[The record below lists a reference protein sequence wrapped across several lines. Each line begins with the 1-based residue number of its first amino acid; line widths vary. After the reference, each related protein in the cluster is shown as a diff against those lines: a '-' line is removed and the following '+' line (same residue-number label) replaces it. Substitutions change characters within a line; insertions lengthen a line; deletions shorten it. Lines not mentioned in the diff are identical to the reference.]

1 MSNTKENKVLVSFS
15 AIDPWLERNI
25 VSPAET
31 PVHGKDYVQWGE
43 GNAYPDYLLE
53 LVKTVPTLRSI
64 ISGSVDFIVG
74 NDVSILPLVEGYA
87 PGQMNLRGDTITEQV
102 EDIARDYET
111 YGGFALQVIRAFD
124 GSVAEVYYIDLRFL
138 RMNKE
143 VDVFYYSEKWG
154 ERGRRDAIVYPAFR
168 ADIAEKWAGMTDE
181 ERDRNASSILYVK
194 TTHSQVYP
202 LPVYAAS
209 VKACEIER
217 LIDEYH
223 LSSISN
229 GFASSLIVNFN
240 NGQPTDEMKEEIERD
255 FDEKFSGPGNAG
267 RVMFS
272 WNKSKDNAT
281 TFDVPP
287 ITDFGDKYNALSS
300 HSRQQIFTA
309 FRANPNL
316 FGIPTEGNGFAN
328 EQYEESFTLYN
339 RTAVRPVQDM
349 IAAAYAKIYGQEDV
363 LKITPFSMGENGDA
377 QVSLAS
383 QLGVGGTQ
391 AMMLVLESTVM
402 STEQKLGTL
411 QVLFGLDDESAHKIL
426 NLPYTPPVDETEQ
439 TVN

>member
-31 PVHGKDYVQWGE
+31 PVHGKDYVQWGD

-64 ISGSVDFIVG
+64 VQGTVDFIVG
-74 NDVSILPLVEGYA
+74 DDVSILPLRDGLEQGR
-87 PGQMNLRGDTITEQV
+87 MNLRGDTVTEQV
-102 EDIARDYET
+102 EDLARDYET

-143 VDVFYYSEKWG
+143 GDVFYYSEKWG

-168 ADIAEKWAGMTDE
+168 ADIAGKWAGMSDE

-217 LIDEYH
+217 LVDDYH
-223 LSSISN
+223 LSAICN

-240 NGQPTDEMKEEIERD
+240 NGQPTDEMKKEIERD
-255 FDEKFSGPGNAG
+255 FDEKFTGSGNAG

-281 TFDVPP
+281 TFEVPP
-287 ITDFGDKYNALSS
+287 VTDFGEKYKALAEN
-300 HSRQQIFTA
+300 SRQKIFTA
-309 FRANPNL
+309 FRAYPNL
-316 FGIPTEGNGFAN
+316 FGLSTSTGFN
-328 EQYEESFTLYN
+328 IEEFEQAFKLYN
-339 RTAVRPVQDM
+339 RTAVRPVQRM
-349 IAAAYAKIYGQEDV
+349 IADAYDRIYGQQGV
-363 LKITPFSMGENGDA
+363 LNIVPFS
-377 QVSLAS
+377 
-383 QLGVGGTQ
+383 LGG
-391 AMMLVLESTVM
+391 
-402 STEQKLGTL
+402 
-411 QVLFGLDDESAHKIL
+411 
-426 NLPYTPPVDETEQ
+426 ETEQ

>member
-1 MSNTKENKVLVSFS
+1 MSNTKDNKVLVSFS

-31 PVHGKDYVQWGE
+31 PVHGKDYVQWGD
-43 GNAYPDYLLE
+43 GNGYPDYLLE

-64 ISGSVDFIVG
+64 VQGTVDFIVG
-74 NDVSILPLVEGYA
+74 DDVSILPLVPGWT
-87 PGQMNLRGDTITEQV
+87 PGQMNLWGDTITEQV

-143 VDVFYYSEKWG
+143 GDVFYYSEKWG

-168 ADIAEKWAGMTDE
+168 ADIAGKWAGMSDE

-217 LIDEYH
+217 LVDDYH
-223 LSSISN
+223 LNSLCN

-255 FDEKFSGPGNAG
+255 FDEKFTGSGNAG

-281 TFDVPP
+281 TFEVPP
-287 ITDFGDKYNALSS
+287 VTDFGEKYKALAEN
-300 HSRQQIFTA
+300 SRQKIFTA
-309 FRANPNL
+309 FRAYPNL
-316 FGIPTEGNGFAN
+316 FGLSTSTGFN
-328 EQYEESFTLYN
+328 IEEFEQAFKLYN
-339 RTAVRPVQDM
+339 RTAVRPVQRM
-349 IAAAYAKIYGQEDV
+349 IADAYDRIYGQPGV
-363 LKITPFSMGENGDA
+363 LNIVPFS
-377 QVSLAS
+377 
-383 QLGVGGTQ
+383 LGG
-391 AMMLVLESTVM
+391 
-402 STEQKLGTL
+402 
-411 QVLFGLDDESAHKIL
+411 
-426 NLPYTPPVDETEQ
+426 ETEQ

>member
-1 MSNTKENKVLVSFS
+1 MSNTKDNKVLVSFS

-31 PVHGKDYVQWGE
+31 PVHGKDYVQWGD
-43 GNAYPDYLLE
+43 GNGYPDYLLE

-64 ISGSVDFIVG
+64 VQGTVDFIVG
-74 NDVSILPLVEGYA
+74 DDVSILPLRDGLEQGK
-87 PGQMNLRGDTITEQV
+87 MNLRGDTITEQV
-102 EDIARDYET
+102 EDLARDYET

-143 VDVFYYSEKWG
+143 GDVFYYSEKWG

-168 ADIAEKWAGMTDE
+168 ADIAEKWAGMSDE

-217 LIDEYH
+217 MVDDYH
-223 LSSISN
+223 LNSICN

-255 FDEKFSGPGNAG
+255 FDEKFTGSGNAG

-272 WNKSKDNAT
+272 WNKSKENAT
-281 TFDVPP
+281 TFEVPP
-287 ITDFGDKYNALSS
+287 VTDFGEKYKALAEN
-300 HSRQQIFTA
+300 SREKIFTA
-309 FRANPNL
+309 FRAYPNL
-316 FGIPTEGNGFAN
+316 FGLSTATGFSI
-328 EQYEESFTLYN
+328 EEFDQAFKLYN
-339 RTAVRPVQDM
+339 RTAVRPVQRM
-349 IAAAYAKIYGQEDV
+349 IADAYDRIYGKRGV
-363 LKITPFSMGENGDA
+363 LNIVPFSLDGQN
-377 QVSLAS
+377 
-383 QLGVGGTQ
+383 
-391 AMMLVLESTVM
+391 
-402 STEQKLGTL
+402 EQ
-411 QVLFGLDDESAHKIL
+411 I
-426 NLPYTPPVDETEQ
+426 
-439 TVN
+439 VN

>member
-25 VSPAET
+25 VSPTET
-31 PVHGKDYVQWGE
+31 PVHGKDYVQWGD

-64 ISGSVDFIVG
+64 VQGTVDFIVG
-74 NDVSILPLVEGYA
+74 DDVSILPLVEGYA
-87 PGQMNLRGDTITEQV
+87 PGVMNKRGDTITEQV
-102 EDIARDYET
+102 EDLARDYET

-143 VDVFYYSEKWG
+143 GDVFYYSEKWG

-168 ADIAEKWAGMTDE
+168 ADIAEKWAGMSDE

-217 LIDEYH
+217 LVDDYH
-223 LSSISN
+223 LSAISN

-255 FDEKFSGPGNAG
+255 FDEKFTGSGNAG
-267 RVMFS
+267 RVMFC

-281 TFDVPP
+281 TFEVPP
-287 ITDFGDKYNALSS
+287 VTDFGEKYKALAEN
-300 HSRQQIFTA
+300 SRQKIFTA
-309 FRANPNL
+309 FRAYPNL
-316 FGIPTEGNGFAN
+316 FGLSTSTGFN
-328 EQYEESFTLYN
+328 IEEFEQAFKLYN
-339 RTAVRPVQDM
+339 RTAVRPVQRM
-349 IAAAYAKIYGQEDV
+349 IADAYDRIYGQQGV
-363 LKITPFSMGENGDA
+363 LNIVPFS
-377 QVSLAS
+377 
-383 QLGVGGTQ
+383 LGG
-391 AMMLVLESTVM
+391 
-402 STEQKLGTL
+402 
-411 QVLFGLDDESAHKIL
+411 
-426 NLPYTPPVDETEQ
+426 ETEQ

>member
-31 PVHGKDYVQWGE
+31 PVHGKDYVQWGD

-64 ISGSVDFIVG
+64 IQGTVDFIVG
-74 NDVSILPLVEGYA
+74 DDATILPLVEGYA
-87 PGQMNLRGDTITEQV
+87 PGVMNKRGDTIMEQV
-102 EDIARDYET
+102 EDLARDYET
-111 YGGFALQVIRAFD
+111 YGGFALQVIRGMD
-124 GSVAEVYYIDLRFL
+124 GSVVEVYYTDIRFL
-138 RMNKE
+138 RLNKE
-143 VDVFYYSEKWG
+143 GDVFYYSEKWG

-168 ADIAEKWAGMTDE
+168 GDIAEKWAGMSKED
-181 ERDRNASSILYVK
+181 RDRNASSILYVK
-194 TTHSQVYP
+194 SSHSQVYP

-217 LIDEYH
+217 MIDDYH
-223 LSSISN
+223 LSSIMN

-255 FDEKFSGPGNAG
+255 FDEKFTGAGNAG

-281 TFDVPP
+281 TFEVPP
-287 ITDFGDKYNALSS
+287 VTDFGEKYKALAEN
-300 HSRQQIFTA
+300 SREKIFTA
-309 FRANPNL
+309 FRAYPNL
-316 FGIPTEGNGFAN
+316 FGLSTSTGFN
-328 EQYEESFTLYN
+328 IEEFEQAFKLYN
-339 RTAVRPVQDM
+339 RTAVRPVQRM
-349 IAAAYAKIYGQEDV
+349 IADAYDRIYGQQGV
-363 LKITPFSMGENGDA
+363 LNIVPFS
-377 QVSLAS
+377 
-383 QLGVGGTQ
+383 LGG
-391 AMMLVLESTVM
+391 
-402 STEQKLGTL
+402 
-411 QVLFGLDDESAHKIL
+411 
-426 NLPYTPPVDETEQ
+426 ETEQ

>member
-25 VSPAET
+25 VAPTEA
-31 PVHGKDYVQWGE
+31 PVRGKDYVSWGDF
-43 GNAYPDYLLE
+43 NSYPDYLLE

-64 ISGSVDFIVG
+64 IQGTVDFIVG
-74 NDVSILPLVEGYA
+74 DDATILPLVEGYA
-87 PGQMNLRGDTITEQV
+87 PGVMNKRGDTIAEQV
-102 EDIARDYET
+102 EDLARDWMT
-111 YGGFALQVIRAFD
+111 YGGMALQVIRAFD
-124 GSVAEVYYIDLRFL
+124 GSVAEVYYIDIRFL

-143 VDVFYYSEKWG
+143 GDVFYYSEKWA

-168 ADIAEKWAGMTDE
+168 GDISEKWAGMTDE

-194 TTHSQVYP
+194 STHSQVYP

-217 LIDEYH
+217 MVDDYH
-223 LSSISN
+223 LSSIMN

-255 FDEKFSGPGNAG
+255 FDEKFTGAGNAG

-281 TFDVPP
+281 TFEVPP
-287 ITDFGDKYNALSS
+287 VTDFGEKYKALAEN
-300 HSRQQIFTA
+300 SRQKIFTA
-309 FRANPNL
+309 FRAYPNL
-316 FGIPTEGNGFAN
+316 FGLSTSTGFN
-328 EQYEESFTLYN
+328 IEEFEQAFKLYN
-339 RTAVRPVQDM
+339 RTAVRPVQRL
-349 IAAAYAKIYGQEDV
+349 IADAYDRIYGQPGV
-363 LKITPFSMGENGDA
+363 LNIVPFS
-377 QVSLAS
+377 
-383 QLGVGGTQ
+383 LGG
-391 AMMLVLESTVM
+391 
-402 STEQKLGTL
+402 
-411 QVLFGLDDESAHKIL
+411 
-426 NLPYTPPVDETEQ
+426 ETEQ

>member
-31 PVHGKDYVQWGE
+31 PVHGKDYVQWGD

-64 ISGSVDFIVG
+64 VQGTVDFIVG
-74 NDVSILPLVEGYA
+74 DDVSIIPLVPGWT

-143 VDVFYYSEKWG
+143 GDVFYYSEKWG

-168 ADIAEKWAGMTDE
+168 ADIAGKWAGMSDE

-217 LIDEYH
+217 LVDDYH
-223 LSSISN
+223 LNSLCN

-240 NGQPTDEMKEEIERD
+240 NGQPTDEMKEEIESA
-255 FDEKFSGPGNAG
+255 FDEKFTGSGNAG

-281 TFDVPP
+281 TFEVPP
-287 ITDFGDKYNALSS
+287 VTDFGEKYKALAEN
-300 HSRQQIFTA
+300 SRQKIFTA
-309 FRANPNL
+309 FRAYPNL
-316 FGIPTEGNGFAN
+316 FGLSTSTGFN
-328 EQYEESFTLYN
+328 IEEFEQAFKLYN
-339 RTAVRPVQDM
+339 RTAVRPVQRM
-349 IAAAYAKIYGQEDV
+349 IADAYDRIYGQPGV
-363 LKITPFSMGENGDA
+363 LNIVPFS
-377 QVSLAS
+377 
-383 QLGVGGTQ
+383 LGG
-391 AMMLVLESTVM
+391 
-402 STEQKLGTL
+402 
-411 QVLFGLDDESAHKIL
+411 
-426 NLPYTPPVDETEQ
+426 ETEQ

>member
-64 ISGSVDFIVG
+64 VQGTVDFIVG
-74 NDVSILPLVEGYA
+74 DDVSILPLVPGWT

-143 VDVFYYSEKWG
+143 GDVFYYSEKWG

-168 ADIAEKWAGMTDE
+168 ADIAEKWAGMSDE

-217 LIDEYH
+217 LVDDYH
-223 LSSISN
+223 LNSLCN

-240 NGQPTDEMKEEIERD
+240 NGQPTDEMKEEIESA
-255 FDEKFSGPGNAG
+255 FDEKFTGSGNAG

-281 TFDVPP
+281 TFEVPP
-287 ITDFGDKYNALSS
+287 VTDFGEKYKALAEN
-300 HSRQQIFTA
+300 SRQKIFTA
-309 FRANPNL
+309 FRAYPNL
-316 FGIPTEGNGFAN
+316 FGLSTSTGFN
-328 EQYEESFTLYN
+328 IEEFEQAFKLYN
-339 RTAVRPVQDM
+339 RTAVRPVQRM
-349 IAAAYAKIYGQEDV
+349 IADAYDRIYGQPGV
-363 LKITPFSMGENGDA
+363 LNIVPFS
-377 QVSLAS
+377 
-383 QLGVGGTQ
+383 LGG
-391 AMMLVLESTVM
+391 
-402 STEQKLGTL
+402 
-411 QVLFGLDDESAHKIL
+411 
-426 NLPYTPPVDETEQ
+426 ETEQ